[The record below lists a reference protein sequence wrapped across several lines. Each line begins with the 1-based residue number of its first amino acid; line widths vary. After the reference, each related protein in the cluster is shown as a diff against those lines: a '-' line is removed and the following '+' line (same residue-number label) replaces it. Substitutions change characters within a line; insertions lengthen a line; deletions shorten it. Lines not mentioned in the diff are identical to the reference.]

1 MSYVDFDGKNIKLYI
16 PYSEKDLIS
25 FLPEKYST
33 ISKCYLLPPSTVFD
47 LQLLF
52 PNIIKSNTFLEL
64 EKKYLDEFNKLSLL
78 KSENIDMTLDIFEN
92 TGLKEY
98 TKIRKYQL
106 TGILFCY
113 QRKKV
118 LLADE
123 MGLGKGLI
131 SLATTL
137 LTKKYNNVKKVLIIC
152 PNSIKFSVWEKEI
165 QKWTDEPYLIIGGS
179 KERKESDIKNLSKY
193 FYIVINYEAIRL
205 KKNGDTN
212 NIHKSLYNWNPNFI
226 ILDECHA
233 IKNKDALQTKAIKL
247 FKPEFCIL
255 ATGTPV
261 LNKTNEL
268 WSLLNYL
275 DAEYW
280 SSYWKFIQRYCI
292 LEEKYVGYNRKV
304 KVISGSKNLDELKE
318 RMFPYYIGRTKKEV
332 MSYLPDKIY
341 ETRFMSLLDEQK
353 KIYNELITNLITE
366 IEGKIITI
374 NRQFIVTKLLRLLQ
388 VCDTLQTL
396 GGKDI
401 SIKLDECENIVN
413 DLSLNHKIV
422 FFTWFKETARALE
435 TRLLNKNINV
445 VRIDGEVKEKQR
457 KELIDKFQSDKNCR
471 VFIAT
476 LSTCGVGI
484 DLTCADVCVFVS
496 RSYTP
501 AINDQAE
508 SRLHR
513 SGQKNVVNIITLI
526 TQGTIEEKISI
537 LLENKKDLFKTLFRE
552 YDKQEVKNLFVKVT

>member
-1 MSYVDFDGKNIKLYI
+1 MYSSFRKRSNI
-16 PYSEKDLIS
+16 
-25 FLPEKYST
+25 FFTRKYNTFSR
-33 ISKCYLLPPSTVFD
+33 CYLLPPSTIFD
-47 LQLLF
+47 LRLLF
-52 PNIIKSNTFLEL
+52 PDIIKSNRFLEL
-64 EKKYLDEFNKLSLL
+64 EKRCLSEFRKLSLL
-78 KSENIDMTLDIFEN
+78 KFGNVDTTLDIFEN

-98 TKIRKYQL
+98 TKIRNYQL
-106 TGILFCY
+106 AGILFCY
-113 QRKKV
+113 HRKKV
-118 LLADE
+118 LLGDE
-123 MGLGKGLI
+123 MGLGKGLT

-137 LTKKYNNVKKVLIIC
+137 LAKKYNKIEKVLIVC

-165 QKWTDEPYLIIGGS
+165 QKWTDEPYLIISGS
-179 KERKESDIKNLSKY
+179 KEKKEDAIKDLSKY
-193 FYIVINYEAIRL
+193 FYVVINYEAIRL
-205 KKNGDTN
+205 KKNGIIN
-212 NIHKSLYNWNPNFI
+212 KVLKSLYNWDPNFI

-233 IKNKDALQTKAIKL
+233 IKNKDALQTKALKL

-268 WSLLNYL
+268 WSLLNYI
-275 DAEYW
+275 DTEYW

-292 LEEKYVGYNRKV
+292 IEEKYIGYHRKI
-304 KVISGSKNLDELKE
+304 KVISGSKNLEELKE

-332 MSYLPDKIY
+332 MDYLPDKIY
-341 ETRFMSLLDEQK
+341 ETRFISLLNEQK
-353 KIYNELITNLITE
+353 KVYNELITNLITE
-366 IEGKIITI
+366 IEGKVVTI
-374 NRQFIVTKLLRLLQ
+374 NRQFVITKLLRLLQ
-388 VCDTLQTL
+388 VCDTLQAL

-401 SIKLDECENIVN
+401 SAKLDECENIVN
-413 DLSLNHKIV
+413 DLSSTHKIV

-435 TRLLNKNINV
+435 TRLLNKGIDT

-457 KELIDKFQSDKNCR
+457 KELIDKFQKNKNCK

-476 LSTCGVGI
+476 ISTCGLGI

-501 AINDQAE
+501 AINNQAE

-526 TQGTIEEKISI
+526 AQGTVEEKIST
-537 LLENKKDLFKTLFRE
+537 LLEDKQDLFKTLFRE
-552 YDKQEVKNLFVKVT
+552 YDEQEVRNLFVKMV